1 MSVAT
6 PGGSSQSP
14 AVPSPGNQDA
24 ASNVPATDRVILEY
38 LRSRG
43 HANAAKALL
52 EEIEAGTPDDSSK
65 QAETV
70 TRKDVVE
77 GISVYADKP
86 SRPGD
91 NVLKDSKSVLQELG
105 TMGNPPNI
113 QALIASIETVG
124 AEDILLSDPTYHQEG
139 FRELEAWVDGS
150 LDMYRVCACT
160 MTLALILIG
169 YLSRNFDP
177 YSSQYSAISTS
188 T

>member
-1 MSVAT
+1 M
-6 PGGSSQSP
+6 
-14 AVPSPGNQDA
+14 
-24 ASNVPATDRVILEY
+24 
-38 LRSRG
+38 
-43 HANAAKALL
+43 
-52 EEIEAGTPDDSSK
+52 
-65 QAETV
+65 

-160 MTLALILIG
+160 MTFALILIG